1 MPSTNFRYRRSY
13 KIIYRGC
20 QIYYDPKTKLPTNEI
35 TERIKKYTPDFLFRD
50 TRDNK
55 AFLIELKPRAF
66 EKNGEPGLIKE
77 IAENYI
83 RWQQVDWKFKI
94 IYDDEI
100 FLTHAQKEKFNALCK
115 DIPRASWK
123 VKMRETHR
131 RYNGNCI
138 NFFNHI
144 PVHKGDS
151 KNDTVKFV
159 KYGPAMHR

>member
-1 MPSTNFRYRRSY
+1 MGILITRFASAPAAKNRSTGTGKKFQGHCSNGS
-13 KIIYRGC
+13 IYILKRNQF

-66 EKNGEPGLIKE
+66 EKYGEPGLIKE

-83 RWQQVDWKFKI
+83 RWQQVDWTFKI

-100 FLTHAQKEKFNALCK
+100 FLTHAQKEKFNAL
-115 DIPRASWK
+115 
-123 VKMRETHR
+123 
-131 RYNGNCI
+131 
-138 NFFNHI
+138 
-144 PVHKGDS
+144 
-151 KNDTVKFV
+151 
-159 KYGPAMHR
+159 